1 MSLVDFF
8 FGYRE
13 APEPVPAIEAPKDA
27 FSVAPEPSII
37 EREQMEIDAKRVQ
50 LRDNADCYDAAV
62 YYHEKQASIF
72 RARKADTL
80 RILDGLDK
88 HEAVINAKLPEALE
102 AVGAEIDAAIEEIRL
117 HDQVADEIEQN
128 LEDRDAEYDAAD
140 DGRKSYDAAVAA
152 KRKRGD
158 KHWPKRASELAAAE

>member
-1 MSLVDFF
+1 
-8 FGYRE
+8 
-13 APEPVPAIEAPKDA
+13 
-27 FSVAPEPSII
+27 
-37 EREQMEIDAKRVQ
+37 MEIDAKRVQ

-62 YYHEKQASIF
+62 YYHEQQASIF

-102 AVGAEIDAAIEEIRL
+102 AVGAEIDAAIEEISL
-117 HDQVADEIEQN
+117 HDQVADEIEKN
-128 LEDRDAEYDAAD
+128 LEDRDTEYDPAE
-140 DGRKSYDAAVAA
+140 DGRKSYEAAVEA

-158 KHWPKRASELAAAE
+158 RHWPKRASEKKLAAAE